1 MGRLGPRPRRAV
13 RAVRAARLPGSYLHH
28 RWRCGSRPLPAVSAQ
43 RLQLPALG
51 RSCQTLPSQTPN
63 LAWRTEMSRGR
74 KSLSRSASSVRS
86 VPGRAGAQGAPV
98 IAILPGNENERAGSG
113 FHSLRAAWGRA
124 GAGPAGAEPRGAVAR
139 GGVGPA
145 RILLPVDSPL
155 GSLALASREMK
166 VGFCGIWGP
175 REPLALGSRPRQTN
189 IGLMCLHRW
198 IGGGPFM
205 LSIWT
210 RCLPLRRVTF
220 VRMPFGWVEA
230 PRPRPRVT
238 SRAGVVRLLT

>member
-1 MGRLGPRPRRAV
+1 MPAACARFPASRRAG
-13 RAVRAARLPGSYLHH
+13 RSGNCYPSGKRKRKSGIRLP
-28 RWRCGSRPLPAVSAQ
+28 LPPSG
-43 RLQLPALG
+43 LG
-51 RSCQTLPSQTPN
+51 
-63 LAWRTEMSRGR
+63 EGRGR
-74 KSLSRSASSVRS
+74 
-86 VPGRAGAQGAPV
+86 
-98 IAILPGNENERAGSG
+98 
-113 FHSLRAAWGRA
+113 
-124 GAGPAGAEPRGAVAR
+124 PAGAEPRGAVAR

-230 PRPRPRVT
+230 PRPRPAESHQQSWRCAPPDLDPSTLWIPTGTFPRPPAAWGMMPTCLSPACPCLSSSV
-238 SRAGVVRLLT
+238 SRENGGCEH